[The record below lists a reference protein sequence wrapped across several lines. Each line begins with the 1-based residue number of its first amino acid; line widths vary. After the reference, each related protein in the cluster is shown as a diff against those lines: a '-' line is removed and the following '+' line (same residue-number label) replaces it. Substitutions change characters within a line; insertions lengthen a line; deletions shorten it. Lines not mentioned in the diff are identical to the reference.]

1 MTAITVTVQRVG
13 KFDQYIA
20 GMKERAKKAL
30 MNGATM
36 VQKSAQTNMSAGLQK
51 FANSIT
57 VKGPTETAEGFSVE
71 IGSFAGGKTT
81 AILAAHELGSGLH
94 GPNTTKYPIRAKN
107 KPQLVFL
114 WPNPPWGY
122 VHPKIRQ
129 IQMPGGPLV
138 FLNSVMHPGVKAQHF
153 LLRAVR
159 ENDEK
164 LVAAFLEAVKP

>member
-1 MTAITVTVQRVG
+1 MGITVTVQRVG
-13 KFDQYIA
+13 NFDQYIA

-30 MNGATM
+30 MNSAMM

-51 FANSIT
+51 FASEIT
-57 VKGPTETAEGFSVE
+57 IRGPVETQEGISVE
-71 IGSFAGGKTT
+71 IGSFQRGKTT
-81 AILAAHELGSGLH
+81 AMLAAHELGSGLH
-94 GPNTTKYPIRAKN
+94 GPNATKYPIRAKN

-138 FLNSVMHPGVKAQHF
+138 FLDSVMHPGVRPQHF

-164 LVAAFLEAVKP
+164 LIAAFLEAVRP